1 MEVSWRQLAS
11 ELEAEVEQLK
21 SMVARCRSEGANV
34 QGELEAL
41 GSLIE
46 QEKDRG
52 EKLRASVSK
61 SVKPAEGD
69 RGMEVF
75 ALETQLVTIKVG
87 IAQAR
92 FERDSL
98 QSELRLL
105 REKLAAGAP
114 SMGDQPI
121 VSLSREANFDDNAL
135 VVGVAMR
142 VGSVYQAGALQAEP
156 GVLKFYPLYRTAL
169 MRKERML
176 EIQISPRDLC
186 YIEENYEPDP
196 AITQLLSAVTLG
208 HKGQEPYSLLGLRSS
223 LDVLHSHLKPRL
235 RFSYTPPGKP
245 EAPGKPAVAWLPVE
259 GVERVPTLEKL
270 ENKPD
275 TIRRDTSPALKFT
288 RAMSNPSDVLEPGV
302 CAQLVRAMPARN
314 RMSDWQLLYSTS
326 LHGFSLQT
334 FFALVG
340 KSSPTLLAIRDSYD
354 NVFGCYAASPWVST
368 GHRYYGTGETFLFS
382 AHPHFAVYKWTHA
395 NSFFQLSS
403 LDNLAV
409 GGGGHFGLW
418 IDSEF
423 HTGTTGRSETFDNEP
438 LTVDGDFRCIA
449 FEAWTF
455 RPKSQLQDAT
465 PEARR

>member
-11 ELEAEVEQLK
+11 DLEAEVEQLK
-21 SMVARCRSEGANV
+21 SMVARCRSESANV
-34 QGELEAL
+34 KGELEAL

-46 QEKDRG
+46 QEEERG
-52 EKLRASVSK
+52 EKLRAIVNK
-61 SVKPAEGD
+61 SVKPVEGD
-69 RGMEVF
+69 RKMEVF

-98 QSELRLL
+98 QSEVRLL
-105 REKLAAGAP
+105 REKLGSRAP
-114 SMGDQPI
+114 SMGDQTI
-121 VSLSREANFDDNAL
+121 VSLSREANFEDSAF
-135 VVGVAMR
+135 VVGVGMR
-142 VGSVYQAGALQAEP
+142 VGSVYQAGALEAEP

-176 EIQISPRDLC
+176 EIQISPRDMC

-196 AITQLLSAVTLG
+196 AIIQLLSAVTLG
-208 HKGQEPYSLLGLRSS
+208 QKGQEPYSLLGLRSS
-223 LDVLHSHLKPRL
+223 LEVLHSHLKSRL
-235 RFSYTPPGKP
+235 RIGYIPPGKP
-245 EAPGKPAVAWLPVE
+245 DALAKPAVAWPPLVE
-259 GVERVPTLEKL
+259 KEPKPAREKL
-270 ENKPD
+270 EDKPD
-275 TIRRDTSPALKFT
+275 AIRKETSPALKFT
-288 RAMSNPSDVLEPGV
+288 RAMSNPSDILEPGV
-302 CAQLVRAMPARN
+302 CAQLVRAIPARN
-314 RMSDWQLLYSTS
+314 RMGDWQLLYSTS

-340 KSSPTLLAIRDSYD
+340 KCSPTLLAIRDSND

-409 GGGGHFGLW
+409 GGGGKAATH
-418 IDSEF
+418 
-423 HTGTTGRSETFDNEP
+423 
-438 LTVDGDFRCIA
+438 A
-449 FEAWTF
+449 F
-455 RPKSQLQDAT
+455 
-465 PEARR
+465 ARNGYRAF